1 MLIIT
6 KKFRLL
12 ILECNNLN
20 NYINI
25 SNYCINQSKNMSENK
40 NLVVVNHKTNLP
52 AIVDD
57 GGLYSYLEQIKKF
70 PILSEEEES
79 KLIYDFKKNGNLESA
94 QKLITSHLRL
104 AAKIALTYKR
114 YGLPMSDII
123 SEANL
128 GLMQAVKKF
137 DQEKKVRLATY
148 AIWWIKAAIHDYIL
162 KSWSLVKIGTVAA
175 QKKLFYNLNK
185 IKARLGI
192 YENKE
197 LEPKIVK
204 EIARELVVEEQD
216 VIEMNRRIS
225 GDKSLNVRVYNDED
239 EKKEQIDFLP
249 DTTQNIEV
257 RVANKQENAYKR
269 KILTDALKVLN
280 ERELHIVKLR
290 MLSEEPVTLD
300 EIGAELN
307 ISRERVRQIEKRAF
321 EKLSA
326 EVKAKMVA

>member
-1 MLIIT
+1 
-6 KKFRLL
+6 
-12 ILECNNLN
+12 
-20 NYINI
+20 
-25 SNYCINQSKNMSENK
+25 MSENK
-40 NLVVVNHKTNLP
+40 NLVVVSHKSNLP
-52 AIVDD
+52 AIIDD

-70 PILSEEEES
+70 PVLTEEQEIS
-79 KLIYDFKKNGNLESA
+79 LIADFKQNGNLESA

-137 DQEKKVRLATY
+137 DESKKVRLATY

-162 KSWSLVKIGTVAA
+162 KSWSLVKIGTIAA

-197 LEPKIVK
+197 LEPKVVK
-204 EIARELVVEEQD
+204 QIAQELVVEEQD

-225 GDKSLNVRVYNDED
+225 GDKSLNVCVYKDED
-239 EKKEQIDFLP
+239 ETKEKIDFLA
-249 DTTQNIEV
+249 DTSQNIEAK
-257 RVANKQENAYKR
+257 VANKQEMSYKR
-269 KILTDALKVLN
+269 KILSQALSVLN
-280 ERELHIVKLR
+280 ERELFIVKQR
-290 MLSEEPVTLD
+290 MLTDDPVTLD
-300 EIGAELN
+300 EIGAKLN

-321 EKLSA
+321 EKISEA
-326 EVKAKMVA
+326 VKAKMAA

>member
-1 MLIIT
+1 
-6 KKFRLL
+6 
-12 ILECNNLN
+12 
-20 NYINI
+20 
-25 SNYCINQSKNMSENK
+25 MSENK
-40 NLVVVNHKTNLP
+40 NLVVVSHKSNLP
-52 AIVDD
+52 AIIDD

-70 PILSEEEES
+70 PVLTEEQEIS
-79 KLIYDFKKNGNLESA
+79 LIADFKQNGNLESA

-137 DQEKKVRLATY
+137 DESKKVRLATY

-162 KSWSLVKIGTVAA
+162 KSWSLVKIGTIAA

-197 LEPKIVK
+197 LEPKVVK
-204 EIARELVVEEQD
+204 QIAKELVVEEQD

-225 GDKSLNVRVYNDED
+225 GDKSLNVCVYKDED
-239 EKKEQIDFLP
+239 ETKEKIDFLA
-249 DTTQNIEV
+249 DTSQNIEAK
-257 RVANKQENAYKR
+257 VANKQEMSYKR
-269 KILTDALKVLN
+269 KILSQALSVLN
-280 ERELHIVKLR
+280 ERELFIVKQR
-290 MLSEEPVTLD
+290 MLTDDPVTLD
-300 EIGAELN
+300 EIGAKLN

-321 EKLSA
+321 EKISEA
-326 EVKAKMVA
+326 VKAKMAA

>member
-1 MLIIT
+1 
-6 KKFRLL
+6 
-12 ILECNNLN
+12 
-20 NYINI
+20 
-25 SNYCINQSKNMSENK
+25 MSENR

-52 AIVDD
+52 AIIDD

-70 PILSEEEES
+70 PVLTEEQEAM
-79 KLIYDFKKNGNLESA
+79 LIADFKKTGNLESA

-123 SEANL
+123 SEANV
-128 GLMQAVKKF
+128 GVMQAVKKF

-197 LEPKIVK
+197 LEPKVVK
-204 EIARELVVEEQD
+204 EIAKELVVEEQD

-225 GDKSLNVRVYNDED
+225 GDKSLNVCVYHDED
-239 EKKEQIDFLP
+239 EKKEKIDFLP
-249 DTTQNIEV
+249 DTSQNIEAKI
-257 RVANKQENAYKR
+257 ANKQENEYKR
-269 KILTDALKVLN
+269 KLLSEALKTLNQRELYIVKQRMLTD
-280 ERELHIVKLR
+280 
-290 MLSEEPVTLD
+290 EPITLD

-321 EKLSA
+321 EKLS
-326 EVKAKMVA
+326 ESVKAQTAA